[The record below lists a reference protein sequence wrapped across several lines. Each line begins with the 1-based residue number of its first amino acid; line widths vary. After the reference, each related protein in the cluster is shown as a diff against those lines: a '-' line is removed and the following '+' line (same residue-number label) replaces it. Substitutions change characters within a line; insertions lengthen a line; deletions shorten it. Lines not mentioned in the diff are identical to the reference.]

1 MQKLLLAPRQAHT
14 CGLLPL
20 TTQAGFGCFMKILFN
35 GRGKR
40 SLLLPNGAWEINQ
53 TEVAVVLRTSE
64 KDEVHSE
71 TERKD
76 WLAR

>member
-1 MQKLLLAPRQAHT
+1 M
-14 CGLLPL
+14 
-20 TTQAGFGCFMKILFN
+20 
-35 GRGKR
+35 
-40 SLLLPNGAWEINQ
+40 LLPNGAWEINQ
-53 TEVAVVLRTSE
+53 TEVVVVLRTSE